1 MSEYCT
7 DKLED
12 FFQDNATRSVITIFG
27 LALKT
32 FFICHLL
39 SCSWVSV
46 GRTPV
51 DSATGE
57 PQEFN
62 WMYYELGGPYSDA
75 DTETGPNVGAIYLSA
90 FYFCFTTMTSVG
102 YGDIV
107 ARNNSE
113 RLLCVFIELVGGF
126 TFAMI
131 IAALTSVVTSMDTN
145 ARKTAEQLDAV
156 ASFVANRNFP
166 EALGRRIRRHFRHF
180 YSLKSAIDESKIFS
194 ELSTSLRKE
203 VSAYLV
209 SELMGNVGLF
219 QTMSPILWPRL
230 LPLLRP
236 MRFEAEEVVCA
247 QGEDCS
253 EMYVVLSGHLH
264 GATEV
269 SAAVAA
275 KRRRKEREQQQGGGA
290 AEVDLD
296 DDDEG
301 DAYVRRIRAGDTINI
316 LCVLG
321 IWGQA
326 VESAVAEVVVETYA
340 ITEKDFASLFTAE
353 ADLIAFEEMKAHEC
367 SAFVMDL
374 DDVAKAPTA
383 YGKPLY
389 LACFSMV
396 EFEVVQAWGLAA
408 ADSNGYSDAYA
419 KCELRN
425 RYTGARVLPE
435 MFEHRTS
442 TVNRTRDPV
451 WGEVVTWSDVAA
463 PFDTLSLRV
472 SIYDSDFLSRD
483 TFLGCVDIPF
493 ADLESHAR
501 GGIDFDP
508 TVAANNSAGIA
519 AGRLSAR
526 KSSMRVSAN
535 YSADQPTGPG
545 PIDSPRRQRSLANIR
560 PLSKDQAERWYPLHR
575 RPANTSA
582 EHRFKVQESAV
593 SDALNA
599 VGAGAPSNS
608 AARGA
613 QSPGKPY
620 TNEVSEVTG
629 SIKLRTRVRR
639 AERET
644 GGDL

>member
-1 MSEYCT
+1 M
-7 DKLED
+7 ED

-39 SCSWVSV
+39 SCSWVGV

-75 DTETGPNVGAIYLSA
+75 DTESGPNVGAIYLSA

-113 RLLCVFIELVGGF
+113 RVLCVFIELVGGF

-156 ASFVANRNFP
+156 ASFVTNRNFP

-269 SAAVAA
+269 SAKVAA
-275 KRRRKEREQQQGGGA
+275 KRRRNLQQQLGGA
-290 AEVDLD
+290 VEVDTE
-296 DDDEG
+296 DDEEA

-353 ADLIAFEEMKAHEC
+353 ADLIAFEEMKANEC

-389 LACFSMV
+389 LACFSML

-408 ADSNGYSDAYA
+408 ADANGFSDAYA

-425 RYTGARVLPE
+425 RFTGARVLPE
-435 MFEHRTS
+435 MFEHRTN
-442 TVNRTRDPV
+442 TVSRTRDPV
-451 WGEVVTWSDVAA
+451 WGEIVTWSDVAA
-463 PFDTLSLRV
+463 PFDTLSLRI

-483 TFLGCVDIPF
+483 TCLGCVDIPF
-493 ADLESHAR
+493 TDLEAHAR
-501 GGIDFDP
+501 GGTDFDP
-508 TVAANNSAGIA
+508 TVAANS
-519 AGRLSAR
+519 SAR
-526 KSSMRVSAN
+526 IASSRLNARRSGTFGSVNS
-535 YSADQPTGPG
+535 SGDSLVGPG
-545 PIDSPRRQRSLANIR
+545 SMDSPRRQRSLANIR
-560 PLSKDQAERWYPLHR
+560 PLARDQAERWYPLQR
-575 RPANTSA
+575 RPVKSANIA
-582 EHRFKVQESAV
+582 PEHRFTAQNSVAN
-593 SDALNA
+593 DAMAALTA
-599 VGAGAPSNS
+599 GREASSAGAANQ
-608 AARGA
+608 AARGS

-629 SIKLRTRVRR
+629 SIQLRMRVRR

-644 GGDL
+644 HGDL